1 MITIEE
7 EIDIGLSSGISPRSH
22 ESILKDLKEKFFN
35 TYNSGNDTEYLM
47 SSNKN
52 KEHLLNSIN
61 DLRNG
66 NFFEK
71 ELVKE

>member
-1 MITIEE
+1 MKTIEE
-7 EIDIGLSSGISPRSH
+7 EIDIGLSSGISARSH

-35 TYNSGNDTEYLM
+35 NYNSRNDTEYLM

-71 ELVKE
+71 EFVKE

>member
-1 MITIEE
+1 MKTIEE

-22 ESILKDLKEKFFN
+22 ELILKDLKEKFFN
-35 TYNSGNDTEYLM
+35 NYNSRNDTEYLM
-47 SSNKN
+47 STNKN

-71 ELVKE
+71 EFVKE